1 MGADQTF
8 CLFLM
13 FLIGGFSS
21 CASAFWSD
29 MTRAQRFLFIAWLAF
44 WLGPPIYF
52 VWTKGVM
59 G

>member
-1 MGADQTF
+1 MSYEQTF

-13 FLIGGFSS
+13 FLVGLMGVPAI
-21 CASAFWSD
+21 ASWSD
-29 MTRAQRFLFIAWLAF
+29 MTKGQQRLLIAWLAF

-52 VWTKGVM
+52 VWTIGVM